1 MPADTLSKHSV
12 AQLLALH
19 SQVLTEL
26 KSRGICRSANNP
38 TGDYCEWLVA
48 ASLGLTLADNSSKGF
63 DGVDADGVRYQ
74 IKGRRRAPGSRGT
87 QLSAIRSM
95 DVRSFDILVAVMFS
109 ADWSVQMAV
118 KIPHDVVKGLATFKP
133 HVNGHVLHL
142 RPALKQQPGVE
153 DITASLVVP
162 APITDPLAGRTAD
175 NC

>member
-1 MPADTLSKHSV
+1 MAADNLSKHSV
-12 AQLLALH
+12 PQLLALH
-19 SQVLTEL
+19 SEVLTEL
-26 KSRGICRSANNP
+26 RTRGICRSANNP

-63 DGVDADGVRYQ
+63 DAVDADGLRYQ

-95 DVRSFDILVAVMFS
+95 DVRSFDVLIAVMLS
-109 ADWSVQMAV
+109 ADWSVQMAF
-118 KIPHDVVKGLATFKP
+118 KIPHDLVKALATFKP

-153 DITASLVVP
+153 DITGSLVAPTVITDAGAALRVVP
-162 APITDPLAGRTAD
+162 A
-175 NC
+175 